1 MKDHTDVMNTDLEI
15 YGTLGPS
22 CADTETLRAMFAAG
36 ITGMRLNLSHG
47 TLDESSGM
55 IEAFHRAA
63 NAEGISPS
71 LLIDMQGP
79 ELRIGSVKKG
89 SVLREGEEVLLC
101 VRGPA
106 AAETEAIPVPEEIFD
121 HYERGMVLLVDD
133 GKIHLKVTE
142 MTAAEPG
149 RLMKAEVL
157 TGGPLLSRKSIAVQG
172 VMVTG
177 NTLTQQDLMNGGLIY
192 EFTLCRYTK
201 TSSSVTLDPNYNPTY
216 IYNDQTNINSK
227 GVSVKNDIS
236 SIYGPVWQSYY
247 SSVSNNTYKFNNITT
262 SNASNGVIGVY
273 VGGAYVTFKANAMSG
288 SGGLV
293 YYTYLGNHYQLSG
306 QLTSSGLYLED
317 SRGSVPK
324 YVSVTN

>member
-106 AAETEAIPVPEEIFD
+106 AAETEAIPVPEE
-121 HYERGMVLLVDD
+121 
-133 GKIHLKVTE
+133 
-142 MTAAEPG
+142 
-149 RLMKAEVL
+149 
-157 TGGPLLSRKSIAVQG
+157 SR
-172 VMVTG
+172 
-177 NTLTQQDLMNGGLIY
+177 
-192 EFTLCRYTK
+192 
-201 TSSSVTLDPNYNPTY
+201 
-216 IYNDQTNINSK
+216 
-227 GVSVKNDIS
+227 
-236 SIYGPVWQSYY
+236 
-247 SSVSNNTYKFNNITT
+247 
-262 SNASNGVIGVY
+262 
-273 VGGAYVTFKANAMSG
+273 
-288 SGGLV
+288 
-293 YYTYLGNHYQLSG
+293 
-306 QLTSSGLYLED
+306 
-317 SRGSVPK
+317 SR
-324 YVSVTN
+324 T